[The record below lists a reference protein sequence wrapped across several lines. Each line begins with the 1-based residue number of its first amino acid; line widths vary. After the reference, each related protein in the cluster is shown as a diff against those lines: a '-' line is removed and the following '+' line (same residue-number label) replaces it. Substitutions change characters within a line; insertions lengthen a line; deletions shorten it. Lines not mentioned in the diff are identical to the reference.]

1 MFDDQPSEELPD
13 STPVTRPA
21 LPAKKQALPTPTPIA
36 KQEQPVVWVAK
47 TYRVRK
53 ANIQTIKNIAYWQRR
68 SIQDIIDTALTL
80 YLKTIPENDMKNINN

>member
-47 TYRVRK
+47 TYRIRESYVK
-53 ANIQTIKNIAYWQRR
+53 AVKNIAYWQRR
-68 SIQDIIDTALTL
+68 TIQDIIDTGLTL
-80 YLKTIPENDMKNINN
+80 YLKTIPENDKKDR